1 MRRRYPSRN
10 SKYYVDRDLYTFAVD
25 YARMMPVWSRELAW
39 ETDHDRILEL
49 RSRIDIIDKAAEK
62 AAPDEVLKDYL
73 LQSVTCG
80 ITFDKLK
87 SRGMP
92 CGKDLY
98 SQIRQAF
105 YYHLA
110 GEIK

>member
-1 MRRRYPSRN
+1 MRRRYPSRK

-25 YARMMPVWSRELAW
+25 YARMMPVWQKELAG
-39 ETDHDRILEL
+39 ETDGDRIRVLHDRIMTVNH
-49 RSRIDIIDKAAEK
+49 AARE
-62 AAPDEVLKDYL
+62 AAPDDILRAYL
-73 LQSVTCG
+73 MQSVTQGC
-80 ITFDKLK
+80 TFDELK
-87 SRGMP
+87 GRGMP